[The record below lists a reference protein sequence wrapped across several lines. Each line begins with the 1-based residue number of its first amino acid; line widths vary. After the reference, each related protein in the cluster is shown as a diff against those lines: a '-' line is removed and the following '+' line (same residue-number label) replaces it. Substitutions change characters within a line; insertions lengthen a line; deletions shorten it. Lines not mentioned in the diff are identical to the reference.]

1 MMFIKNGF
9 NDGFDLFDGIKDV
22 LNSYAS
28 KNFMASDLCENDKA
42 YMLTCDVPGV
52 KKENINIS
60 FENKTLTVA
69 VKAEEEKED
78 DKEYIRKEIFNA
90 QYSRSYYLAD
100 GDGANIKAKLDNG
113 VLRVIVGKAT
123 KVETKQTIAIE

>member
-9 NDGFDLFDGIKDV
+9 NDGFDLFDGLKDIV
-22 LNSYAS
+22 NNVSNRY
-28 KNFMASDLCENDKA
+28 FMASDLCENGKA

-60 FENKTLTVA
+60 FENRTLTVS
-69 VKAEEEKED
+69 VKASDEE
-78 DKEYIRKEIFNA
+78 DKKNYIRKENYSA

-100 GDGANIKAKLDNG
+100 GDSQNIKAKLENG
-113 VLRVIVGKAT
+113 VLRVIVGKINQ
-123 KVETKQTIAIE
+123 VPEKQTISIE